1 LPKGILRLYPDLD
14 GKVAIVT
21 GSTSGIGKAVAVKL
35 AMQGVR
41 VVVNGT
47 NKKRGGEIVSYIRSF
62 GGEAV
67 FVPANVSDPAHVIGL
82 VNCTVDSFGRLDIA
96 CNNAGNEGRGFDTH
110 NYEEDVWDSTIG
122 LNLTGVFLCMKYQL
136 KQLVQQYESTQDR
149 AFNGAIVNM
158 SSIAGLVGGA
168 SPAYNAS
175 KHGVIGLTKQAALD
189 YAKYNIRVNAVC
201 PAVTKTPM
209 IERFINTDPSVVEK
223 WQSMHPIGRFAES
236 DEVASSVVWLLSS
249 QSSFVTGSSIPVDG
263 GWTAQ

>member
-1 LPKGILRLYPDLD
+1 MYPDLD

-21 GSTSGIGKAVAVKL
+21 GSTAGIGEAVAINL
-35 AMQGVR
+35 ARQGVR

-47 NKKRGGEIVSYIRSF
+47 NKQRGTEVVSNINSF

-67 FVPANVSDPAHVIGL
+67 FVPADVSVPAHVIEL
-82 VNCTVDSFGRLDIA
+82 VNSTIEAFGRLDFA

-110 NYEEDVWDSTIG
+110 TYEEDVWDSTIA

-136 KQLVQQYESTQDR
+136 QQLIKQYESAKDKN
-149 AFNGAIVNM
+149 FNAAIVNM

-175 KHGVIGLTKQAALD
+175 KHGVIGLTKQAAID

-201 PAVTKTPM
+201 PAVTRTPM
-209 IERFINTDPSVVEK
+209 IERFLNTDTSLVTK

-236 DEVASSVVWLLSS
+236 DEVASCVLWLLSS

>member
-1 LPKGILRLYPDLD
+1 MGI
-14 GKVAIVT
+14 GESVAIN
-21 GSTSGIGKAVAVKL
+21 L
-35 AMQGVR
+35 AKQGVR

-47 NKKRGGEIVSYIRSF
+47 NKKRGEEVLSKIRSF
-62 GGEAV
+62 GGKAV
-67 FVPANVSDPAHVIGL
+67 FVPADVSDSAHVIAL
-82 VNCTVDSFGRLDIA
+82 VNSTIDAFGRLDFA

-110 NYEEDVWDSTIG
+110 TYEEDVWDSTIA

-136 KQLVQQYESTQDR
+136 KQLITQYESNKENHFS
-149 AFNGAIVNM
+149 ASIVNM

-209 IERFINTDPSVVEK
+209 IERFLETDPSIVTK
-223 WQSMHPIGRFAES
+223 WQSMHPIGRFAET
-236 DEVASSVVWLLSS
+236 DEVASSVLWLLSN

>member
-1 LPKGILRLYPDLD
+1 MYPDLD

-21 GSTSGIGKAVAVKL
+21 GSTMGIGESVAINL
-35 AMQGVR
+35 AKQGVR

-47 NKKRGGEIVSYIRSF
+47 NKKRGEEVLSKIRSF
-62 GGEAV
+62 GGKAV
-67 FVPANVSDPAHVIGL
+67 FVPADVSDSAHVIAL
-82 VNCTVDSFGRLDIA
+82 VNSTIDAFGRLDFA

-110 NYEEDVWDSTIG
+110 TYEEDVWDSTIA

-136 KQLVQQYESTQDR
+136 KQLITQYESNKENHFS
-149 AFNGAIVNM
+149 ASIVNM

-209 IERFINTDPSVVEK
+209 IERFLETDPSLVAK
-223 WQSMHPIGRFAES
+223 WQSMHPIGRFAET
-236 DEVASSVVWLLSS
+236 DEVASSVLWLLSN

>member
-1 LPKGILRLYPDLD
+1 MYPDLD

-21 GSTSGIGKAVAVKL
+21 GSTAGIGEAVAINL
-35 AMQGVR
+35 ARQGVR

-47 NKKRGGEIVSYIRSF
+47 NKQRGAEVVSHINSF

-67 FVPANVSDPAHVIGL
+67 FVPAAVSVTAHVIEL
-82 VNCTVDSFGRLDIA
+82 INHAVDSFGRLDIA

-110 NYEEDVWDSTIG
+110 TYEEDVWDSTIA
-122 LNLTGVFLCMKYQL
+122 LNLTEVFLCMKYQL
-136 KQLVQQYESTQDR
+136 QQLIKQYESTKDKN
-149 AFNGAIVNM
+149 FNAAIVNM

-201 PAVTKTPM
+201 PAVTRTPM
-209 IERFINTDPSVVEK
+209 IEWVLNTDPSLVAK

-236 DEVASSVVWLLSS
+236 DEVASSVLWLLSS

>member
-1 LPKGILRLYPDLD
+1 MYPDLD

-21 GSTSGIGKAVAVKL
+21 GSTMGIGESVAINL
-35 AMQGVR
+35 AKQGVR

-47 NKKRGGEIVSYIRSF
+47 NKKRGEEVLSKIRSF
-62 GGEAV
+62 GGKAV
-67 FVPANVSDPAHVIGL
+67 FVPADVSDSAHVIAL
-82 VNCTVDSFGRLDIA
+82 VNSTIDAFGRLDFA

-110 NYEEDVWDSTIG
+110 TYEEDVWDSTIA

-136 KQLVQQYESTQDR
+136 KQLITQYESNKENHFS
-149 AFNGAIVNM
+149 ASIVNM

-209 IERFINTDPSVVEK
+209 IERFLETDPSIVTK
-223 WQSMHPIGRFAES
+223 WQSMHPIGRFAET
-236 DEVASSVVWLLSS
+236 DEVASSVLWLLSN

>member
-1 LPKGILRLYPDLD
+1 MYPDLD

-21 GSTSGIGKAVAVKL
+21 GSTMGIGEAVAINL
-35 AMQGVR
+35 ARQGSR

-47 NKKRGGEIVSYIRSF
+47 NKKRGAEVLSKIRSF
-62 GGEAV
+62 GGTAI
-67 FVPANVSDPAHVIGL
+67 FAPADVSGPAGVISL
-82 VNCTVDSFGRLDIA
+82 MKIAIDSFGRLDFA

-110 NYEEDVWDSTIG
+110 TYEEDVWDSTIA

-136 KQLVQQYESTQDR
+136 KQFITQYQSNKDKNFS
-149 AFNGAIVNM
+149 ASIVNM

-175 KHGVIGLTKQAALD
+175 KHGVIGLTKHAALD

-209 IERFINTDPSVVEK
+209 IERFLDTDPTLVAK
-223 WQSMHPIGRFAES
+223 WQSMHPIGRFAET
-236 DEVASSVVWLLSS
+236 DEVASSVLWLLSN